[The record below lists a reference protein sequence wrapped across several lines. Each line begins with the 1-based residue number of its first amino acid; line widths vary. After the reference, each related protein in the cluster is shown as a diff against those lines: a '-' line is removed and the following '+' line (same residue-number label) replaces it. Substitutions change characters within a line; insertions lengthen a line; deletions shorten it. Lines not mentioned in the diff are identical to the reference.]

1 MTLQEVVKKGEAYLR
16 ERGVDN
22 PALDAWYILE
32 NVCNID
38 KTYFLLNR
46 DEEILPV
53 QYARYQTMLVARGK
67 RVPLQ
72 HLTGE
77 QEFMGLSFLVN
88 NKVLIPRQDT
98 EILVEEAL
106 KVLRPGMK
114 VLDVCT
120 GSGCI
125 IISLM
130 KMSGAEKGMAVDIS
144 QDALEVAGENA
155 RRHGVCIDFRKS
167 DLFSQVEGKF
177 DVIVS
182 NPPYIATSEI
192 TKLMA
197 EVRLFEPMAALDGKE
212 DGLYFYRKIVTKS
225 RSFLN
230 PGGWLLFEIGYDQAA
245 MVTSMM
251 RSADYTDV
259 RVVKDLAGLD
269 RVVLGRMN

>member
-1 MTLQEVVKKGEAYLR
+1 
-16 ERGVDN
+16 
-22 PALDAWYILE
+22 
-32 NVCNID
+32 
-38 KTYFLLNR
+38 
-46 DEEILPV
+46 
-53 QYARYQTMLVARGK
+53 
-67 RVPLQ
+67 
-72 HLTGE
+72 
-77 QEFMGLSFLVN
+77 
-88 NKVLIPRQDT
+88 
-98 EILVEEAL
+98 
-106 KVLRPGMK
+106 
-114 VLDVCT
+114 
-120 GSGCI
+120 
-125 IISLM
+125 
-130 KMSGAEKGMAVDIS
+130 MAVDIS

-197 EVRLFEPMAALDGKE
+197 EVRLFEPMAALDGKV